1 MVFGHYSIPIHTIAP
16 NQIPPQLN
24 PGPGL
29 KYQLLIRVAHVMW
42 IPLFPF
48 EKTWAIS
55 TGSEKYKVNRELSH
69 RLDSQFGRKATPW
82 YGFAGPLLLVGGIIL
97 FSITDYFEGR
107 ARKERYA
114 ANLVTQL
121 SEKRDKI
128 NNPQTN
134 DYYLL
139 ATRDANNRSKQTTL
153 KVESTTADS
162 IKFAVPATSRTV
174 NWGSVGTKVGYFK
187 NENAFIVPATVAK
200 ADLLRIVDEEEAQP
214 NAYAYSS
221 ISNLLD
227 GAKLKIR
234 GIDRVEEENVVINY
248 EDELAEDEVK
258 EAFLTYMNS
267 QHNIDSSL
275 LLIDSASIA
284 YFDNIL
290 NLAKSEDSKKAKEF
304 VYNAPYPDITYKFMM
319 YTLYSYIPTT
329 AKSPNESAEAE
340 MKDYGFYLKLLD
352 LGLWLIDFNKA
363 VLGKTTINKVS
374 FSSSDK
380 ANIFLSAPSNSLTRS
395 TKIHF
400 QVEMNKENG
409 AWKVNIPSSLSYTQK
424 QINIGISYR
433 GGKEYREMV
442 VDEIKQLESSTE
454 VAQEWIY

>member
-1 MVFGHYSIPIHTIAP
+1 
-16 NQIPPQLN
+16 
-24 PGPGL
+24 
-29 KYQLLIRVAHVMW
+29 
-42 IPLFPF
+42 
-48 EKTWAIS
+48 
-55 TGSEKYKVNRELSH
+55 
-69 RLDSQFGRKATPW
+69 
-82 YGFAGPLLLVGGIIL
+82 LLVGGIIL